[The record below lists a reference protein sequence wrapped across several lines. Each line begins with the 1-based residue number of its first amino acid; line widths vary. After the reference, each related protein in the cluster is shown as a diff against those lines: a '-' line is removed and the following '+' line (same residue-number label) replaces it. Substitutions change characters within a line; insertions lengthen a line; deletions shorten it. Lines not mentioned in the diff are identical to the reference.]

1 MKHSWK
7 KSNLMHKKKSRLQIR
22 RHCWICWLLR
32 FSSWGRLG
40 FIFYSSVIDEHWDK
54 SPAWTNKL
62 TVVSLCVVLLCVHV
76 HCWHVCCRN
85 EQFLFLEGFLH
96 FSSTAIKR
104 PSEKLQT
111 AANPSICFSWKISPP
126 RVINPWNPFLI
137 QQDWK
142 TWKRLLQK
150 NIRLWGR
157 RRSEGQDMDRRAV
170 CALWSKFSWAS
181 LTFSWPWVFL
191 TSWSH
196 FCFLNVSNGNRNEAW
211 WPGLGQRS
219 PLLLCCGRFLEWW
232 TSGNDLENFQT
243 VFSEVQKFWF
253 SSPVFFVLCSHV
265 TFGPFTVC
273 LL

>member
-40 FIFYSSVIDEHWDK
+40 FVFYSSVIDEHWDK

-142 TWKRLLQK
+142 TFQSG
-150 NIRLWGR
+150 NVCSR
-157 RRSEGQDMDRRAV
+157 R
-170 CALWSKFSWAS
+170 
-181 LTFSWPWVFL
+181 
-191 TSWSH
+191 
-196 FCFLNVSNGNRNEAW
+196 
-211 WPGLGQRS
+211 
-219 PLLLCCGRFLEWW
+219 
-232 TSGNDLENFQT
+232 TSG
-243 VFSEVQKFWF
+243 SEEDGGQKVRTWTEELFVLSGQ
-253 SSPVFFVLCSHV
+253 SSPEPHWPFLGLECSWRHGV
-265 TFGPFTVC
+265 TFASWMSQTETEMRLDDLDSVKGHLYCSVVGGS
-273 LL
+273 